1 MEKVLGLVES
11 LEFVSKVED
20 ALDKAYPEQ
29 KPWAITIHE
38 FMSGREPNCGRACTS
53 RSASK

>member
-20 ALDKAYPEQ
+20 ALDKAYLG
-29 KPWAITIHE
+29 HHH
-38 FMSGREPNCGRACTS
+38 S
-53 RSASK
+53 